1 MITHRLVVLYTV
13 MAVLCGS
20 AGAVSV
26 DIQNLAL
33 RSGTDL
39 WLGGGSTVQGSIAA
53 GRDIS
58 VDSNGTISGSSY
70 AGKDSWYGHNG
81 SVGGSVYAVKENVMA
96 RDGNVGG
103 NVTGGSVHFGRDTNV
118 GGNVTAG
125 TGGVSVD
132 RDTSIGGNVTA
143 NKNIW
148 IDKNSTVGGN
158 ATAGVGKS
166 VETGRNVTI
175 GGTTGSGATPD
186 APSFSAPA
194 LPTAPTTPGASG
206 PYQWTGNGGELT
218 LTPGQHGGLGFGNN
232 ATLNLTAGQY
242 DLGEF
247 WMANNGLV
255 NVDTSAGDVYL
266 NFYGDMSTGNNV
278 LFNKTGDGNLFITLF
293 DSDAWLGSNNE
304 LDAALRAYNGSFG
317 ADPETS
323 LTGTYWATGE
333 IALGRSTSVEYMNYY
348 NGGGG
353 ATVPEPM
360 TLAGVLMA
368 ASGAGVYL
376 VRRRRH

>member
-1 MITHRLVVLYTV
+1 MKIHGLVILLVTIAFL
-13 MAVLCGS
+13 AGS
-20 AGAVSV
+20 ADAVSV

-33 RSGTDL
+33 RSGTNL

-53 GRDIS
+53 GRDVSI
-58 VDSNGTISGSSY
+58 DSNGSISGSSY
-70 AGKDSWYGHNG
+70 AGRHTWVDNRTS
-81 SVGGSVYAVKENVMA
+81 
-96 RDGNVGG
+96 VGG
-103 NVTGGSVHFGRDTNV
+103 NVYGTGSTDTGRDVTVGGNFTGGSVSLGRNANV

-125 TGGVSVD
+125 TGGVSID
-132 RDTSIGGNVTA
+132 RDSSVGGNVTA
-143 NKNIW
+143 DKNIW
-148 IDKNSTVGGN
+148 IDRNSNVGGN
-158 ATAGVGKS
+158 AIAGVGKS
-166 VETGRNVTI
+166 VSTGRNVTI

-206 PYQWTGNGGELT
+206 PYQWTGSGGELT
-218 LTPGQHGGLGFGNN
+218 LTPGQHGGLGFDNN
-232 ATLNLTAGQY
+232 AALNLTAGQY

-247 WMANNGLV
+247 WMGKNGMV

-266 NFYGDMSTGNNV
+266 NFYGDMNTGNNV
-278 LFNKTGDGNLFITLF
+278 QFNKTGEGNLFITLF
-293 DSDAWLGSNNE
+293 DSDAWLGADNE

-317 ADPETS
+317 ADQNTS

-348 NGGGG
+348 QGGGG

-368 ASGAGVYL
+368 ASGAGAYL
-376 VRRRRH
+376 IRRRQG